1 MADKAPENQ
10 IKTINFDGL
19 QYNIEDLTPRTADGF
34 NSLVRIQQE
43 INELAYQ
50 LKVKQAAQVQFSSE
64 LKNALKEDKV
74 KGIEVEVEKKEE
86 KED

>member
-10 IKTINFDGL
+10 VKTINSDGT

-50 LKVKQAAQVQFSSE
+50 LKVKQAAQVQFSSD

-74 KGIEVEVEKKEE
+74 KGVEVETEQ

>member
-1 MADKAPENQ
+1 MADKAPKNQ
-10 IKTINFDGL
+10 VKTINFDGI

-50 LKVKQAAQVQFSSE
+50 LKVKQAAQVQFSSD
-64 LKNALKEDKV
+64 LKNNLKEDKV
-74 KGIEVEVEKKEE
+74 KGVEVETEQ

>member
-10 IKTINFDGL
+10 VKTINFDGI

-50 LKVKQAAQVQFSSE
+50 LKVKQAAQIQFSSD
-64 LKNALKEDKV
+64 LKNNLKEDKV
-74 KGIEVEVEKKEE
+74 KGVEVETEKKE
-86 KED
+86 D

>member
-10 IKTINFDGL
+10 VKTINFDGI

-50 LKVKQAAQVQFSSE
+50 LKVKQAAQVQFSSD
-64 LKNALKEDKV
+64 LKNNLKEDKV
-74 KGIEVEVEKKEE
+74 KGVEVETEQ

>member
-10 IKTINFDGL
+10 VKTINFDGV

-50 LKVKQAAQVQFSSE
+50 LKVKQAAQIQFSSD
-64 LKNALKEDKV
+64 LKNNLKEDKV
-74 KGIEVEVEKKEE
+74 KGVEVETEKKE
-86 KED
+86 D

>member
-10 IKTINFDGL
+10 VKTINFDGI

-50 LKVKQAAQVQFSSE
+50 LKVKQAAQIQFSSD
-64 LKNALKEDKV
+64 LKNNLKEDKV
-74 KGIEVEVEKKEE
+74 KGVEVETEQ

>member
-1 MADKAPENQ
+1 MADKAPQNQ
-10 IKTINFDGL
+10 IKTINFDNV

-50 LKVKQAAQVQFSSE
+50 LKVKQAAQVQFSFD
-64 LKNALKEDKV
+64 LKTALKEDKV
-74 KGIEVEVEKKEE
+74 KGVEVEVEKKE
-86 KED
+86 DQ

>member
-10 IKTINFDGL
+10 VKTINFDGI

-50 LKVKQAAQVQFSSE
+50 LKVKQAAQIQFSSD
-64 LKNALKEDKV
+64 LKNSLKEDKV
-74 KGIEVEVEKKEE
+74 KGVEVETEKKE
-86 KED
+86 D